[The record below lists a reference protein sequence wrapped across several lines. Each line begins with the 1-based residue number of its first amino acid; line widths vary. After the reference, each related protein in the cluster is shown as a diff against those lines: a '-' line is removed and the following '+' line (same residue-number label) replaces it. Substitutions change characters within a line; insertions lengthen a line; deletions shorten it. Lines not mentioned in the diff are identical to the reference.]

1 MKMAVDAVEALAALT
16 VTAPGIDGIKD
27 STPVAD
33 IAMAL
38 SPNARMPEDERITAP
53 VAILDDVEV
62 LPGDWELFRALT
74 AACDPP
80 GANRGMSADL
90 RRPLYSFVRTN
101 APRDPMHH
109 WDSDDRLQLVI
120 TLSRLVRPTSIGF
133 LYATRLIGQFGSSRY
148 KLIPGPVRGFGAHAW
163 VADPARDWL
172 SRTDLDRLR
181 ELAHVFFAEPFAPK
195 SRLQSALWYFEYAA
209 RTQLVDVRWLFVA
222 TAFES
227 LLSTD
232 SSQSTRHFTKR
243 IPVVAENLGVVCS
256 PADARRMWALRSAI
270 SHGSKQGG
278 LSADDIAVFSRVEDL
293 LRAVLERAVID
304 KDYRKQFESKESIDA
319 AFPVAPPPAKN
330 VR

>member
-1 MKMAVDAVEALAALT
+1 MAVDAVEALAALT

-209 RTQLVDVRWLFVA
+209 RTQLVDAPLHEADPCCRREPWCGLQSRRC
-222 TAFES
+222 TAHVGTSKCHQPWIEAGRIECRRHRSFFPRGRSPSGS
-227 LLSTD
+227 LR
-232 SSQSTRHFTKR
+232 TRGHR
-243 IPVVAENLGVVCS
+243 
-256 PADARRMWALRSAI
+256 
-270 SHGSKQGG
+270 QG
-278 LSADDIAVFSRVEDL
+278 LSQAVRIEGVDRRSLPRRTAASEEREVTAMRSRC
-293 LRAVLERAVID
+293 
-304 KDYRKQFESKESIDA
+304 
-319 AFPVAPPPAKN
+319 
-330 VR
+330 